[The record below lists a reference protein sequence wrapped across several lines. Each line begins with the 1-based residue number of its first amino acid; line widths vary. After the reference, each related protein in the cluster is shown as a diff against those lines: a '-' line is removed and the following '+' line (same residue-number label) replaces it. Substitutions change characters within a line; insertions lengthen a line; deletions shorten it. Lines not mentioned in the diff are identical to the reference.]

1 MPTLVTRKRNLKHS
15 LSARLIARLG
25 NAMLAA
31 LELPDAELSVLL
43 TDDDGIHELN
53 RQHRQKDKPT
63 DVLAF
68 AMDESVPDPAGI
80 LGDVVISLD
89 TAERQARSRR
99 RPLIE
104 EVRFL
109 LAHGV
114 LHLVGYDHAEAAEKR
129 EMVGMT
135 RKLVRLA
142 TLPGPSNRRPRP
154 RSVALDLWDG
164 TRAILPEVS
173 DRPSLSATL
182 EKVAHARAIP
192 VRGGHGLDELP
203 DSGEFAEGDDEAAS

>member
-15 LSARLIARLG
+15 VPSALIKGLG
-25 NAMLAA
+25 NAMLA
-31 LELPDAELSVLL
+31 ELSLPQAELSVLL
-43 TDDDGIHELN
+43 TDDPGIHQLN
-53 RQHRQKDKPT
+53 RDHRQKDKPT

-68 AMDESVPDPAGI
+68 PMDESVPDPAGI

-114 LHLVGYDHAEAAEKR
+114 LHLIGYDHGEAVEKR
-129 EMVGMT
+129 EMVAMT
-135 RKLVRLA
+135 RQLVRA
-142 TLPGPSNRRPRP
+142 APLPDASKRRPN
-154 RSVALDLWDG
+154 
-164 TRAILPEVS
+164 
-173 DRPSLSATL
+173 
-182 EKVAHARAIP
+182 AR
-192 VRGGHGLDELP
+192 RKLKKG
-203 DSGEFAEGDDEAAS
+203 SK

>member
-1 MPTLVTRKRNLKHS
+1 MPTLVTRKRNLKHDVP
-15 LSARLIARLG
+15 ARLIARLG
-25 NAMLAA
+25 DVMLAT

-43 TDDDGIHELN
+43 TDDAEIHRLN
-53 RQHRQKDKPT
+53 REHREKDKPT

-89 TAERQARSRR
+89 TADRQARARR

-114 LHLVGYDHAEAAEKR
+114 LHLIGYDHAEPGEKR
-129 EMVGMT
+129 EMVAMT

-142 TLPGPSNRRPRP
+142 PLPEAPARRPKRP
-154 RSVALDLWDG
+154 AK
-164 TRAILPEVS
+164 
-173 DRPSLSATL
+173 LS
-182 EKVAHARAIP
+182 KSSKKQR
-192 VRGGHGLDELP
+192 
-203 DSGEFAEGDDEAAS
+203 

>member
-15 LSARLIARLG
+15 VPARLIARLG

-31 LELPDAELSVLL
+31 LELPKAELSVLL
-43 TDDDGIHELN
+43 TDDAEIHELN

-68 AMDESVPDPAGI
+68 AMDETVADPAGI

-99 RPLIE
+99 RPLVE

-114 LHLVGYDHAEAAEKR
+114 LHLVGYDHAEPAEKR

-135 RKLVRLA
+135 RRLVRLA
-142 TLPGPSNRRPRP
+142 PLADAPQRRPKP
-154 RSVALDLWDG
+154 RRKLKKGS
-164 TRAILPEVS
+164 
-173 DRPSLSATL
+173 
-182 EKVAHARAIP
+182 K
-192 VRGGHGLDELP
+192 
-203 DSGEFAEGDDEAAS
+203 

>member
-1 MPTLVTRKRNLKHS
+1 VSTLVTRKRNLKHGV
-15 LSARLIARLG
+15 SARLIARLG
-25 NAMLAA
+25 NAMLTTLA
-31 LELPDAELSVLL
+31 LPNAELSVLL
-43 TDDDGIHELN
+43 TDDLEIHRLN
-53 RQHRQKDKPT
+53 REHRQKDQPT

-89 TAERQARSRR
+89 TAARQARSRQ

-114 LHLVGYDHAEAAEKR
+114 LHLVGYDHAEPAEKR

-142 TLPGPSNRRPRP
+142 PLPEPPKRRPKP
-154 RSVALDLWDG
+154 RRKLKKGS
-164 TRAILPEVS
+164 
-173 DRPSLSATL
+173 
-182 EKVAHARAIP
+182 K
-192 VRGGHGLDELP
+192 
-203 DSGEFAEGDDEAAS
+203 

>member
-1 MPTLVTRKRNLKHS
+1 LKHS
-15 LSARLIARLG
+15 VPARLIAHLG
-25 NAMLAA
+25 DRMLAH

-43 TDDDGIHELN
+43 TDDREIHQLN
-53 RQHRQKDKPT
+53 REHRHKDKPT

-89 TAERQARSRR
+89 TAERQASSRK

-114 LHLVGYDHAEAAEKR
+114 LHLVGYDHAEPEEKR
-129 EMVGMT
+129 EMVAMT
-135 RKLVRLA
+135 RQLVRA
-142 TLPGPSNRRPRP
+142 APLPDAPTGAKRRP
-154 RSVALDLWDG
+154 
-164 TRAILPEVS
+164 
-173 DRPSLSATL
+173 
-182 EKVAHARAIP
+182 KARGKL
-192 VRGGHGLDELP
+192 RKG
-203 DSGEFAEGDDEAAS
+203 SKKRR

>member
-1 MPTLVTRKRNLKHS
+1 MPALVTRKRNLKHS
-15 LSARLIARLG
+15 VPTRLIARLG

-43 TDDDGIHELN
+43 TDDLEIQQLN
-53 RQHRQKDKPT
+53 LQHRQMDKPT
-63 DVLAF
+63 DVLSF

-114 LHLVGYDHAEAAEKR
+114 LHLVGYDHA
-129 EMVGMT
+129 
-135 RKLVRLA
+135 
-142 TLPGPSNRRPRP
+142 
-154 RSVALDLWDG
+154 
-164 TRAILPEVS
+164 
-173 DRPSLSATL
+173 
-182 EKVAHARAIP
+182 
-192 VRGGHGLDELP
+192 
-203 DSGEFAEGDDEAAS
+203 